1 MEQRHEVVRIRS
13 DRGPRC
19 GDLRPWLQPLPIGVP
34 AGSRI
39 TAGTPRPFRIHR
51 VPVYKRL
58 ELQEG
63 HPLMLVL
70 TPQRRLA
77 FITSHAPDVSRVLV
91 LETFSEQVIHTRELR
106 PLSPAAA
113 RP

>member
-1 MEQRHEVVRIRS
+1 
-13 DRGPRC
+13 
-19 GDLRPWLQPLPIGVP
+19 
-34 AGSRI
+34 
-39 TAGTPRPFRIHR
+39 
-51 VPVYKRL
+51 
-58 ELQEG
+58 
-63 HPLMLVL
+63 MLVL
-70 TPQRRLA
+70 TPHGRLA